1 MLYYITL
8 NQLRLILRS
17 RFDTSVQMPD
27 MSLHRSRNED
37 LH

>member
-1 MLYYITL
+1 MLCYITL

-17 RFDTSVQMPD
+17 RCDTSVQMPD
-27 MSLHRSRNED
+27 MTLHRSGNED